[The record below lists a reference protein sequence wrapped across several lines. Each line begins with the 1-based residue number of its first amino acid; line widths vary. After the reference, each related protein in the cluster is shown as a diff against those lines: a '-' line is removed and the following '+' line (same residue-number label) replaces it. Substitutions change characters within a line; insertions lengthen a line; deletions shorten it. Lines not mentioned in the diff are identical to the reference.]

1 MARTNKEK
9 RSADRNKN
17 PIADK
22 MVPANDPRVRKPGLT
37 ASEQNKLR
45 QTLYTAVWERIDE
58 AMSKESY
65 LEAISYVD
73 SIIADRIFALVQT
86 IRHEDELQYPMMG
99 PGDAATAFQKE
110 MKTRKTSYDLVDEK
124 CRDSIGE
131 MKNHWLNARN
141 TAVHGFVV
149 VSPLHDESL
158 EERLENMK
166 TAAVSGIALAKRIQT
181 DTRRAIASIKK
192 IG

>member
-1 MARTNKEK
+1 
-9 RSADRNKN
+9 
-17 PIADK
+17 
-22 MVPANDPRVRKPGLT
+22 
-37 ASEQNKLR
+37 
-45 QTLYTAVWERIDE
+45 
-58 AMSKESY
+58 
-65 LEAISYVD
+65 
-73 SIIADRIFALVQT
+73 
-86 IRHEDELQYPMMG
+86 
-99 PGDAATAFQKE
+99 

-149 VSPLHDESL
+149 VSPKHDESL

-181 DTRRAIASIKK
+181 DTRRAIATLKK